1 MLQGVRDGYELNRA
15 SREVFLATEEEKF
28 QVFLPSVPFWSPDA
42 DREELG
48 ELQCQACHTHM
59 DDTRP
64 GRRSQALNEG
74 VPRIRSLINKIWQG
88 RALRCSR
95 EGEGSTKKLQE
106 VGRRALVQRS
116 SHNSD
121 GALQGSGS
129 VLPYK

>member
-15 SREVFLATEEEKF
+15 SREVFLATEEKSSRYSF
-28 QVFLPSVPFWSPDA
+28 PLSRFWSPDA

-48 ELQCQACHTHM
+48 ELQCQACHTQM

-64 GRRSQALNEG
+64 GSCSQALYEG

-106 VGRRALVQRS
+106 VGRRALEQRS